1 MLWESVMRATIFFLG
16 ILVGLAGCNAG
27 TPYPNLSPIA
37 GARVSAN
44 PNPRGTEAFCQ
55 QYGRQTAGNS
65 YENRIDRDEDSIGAD
80 LLYRQQARDD
90 GAAAYRRC
98 LAGRVD

>member
-1 MLWESVMRATIFFLG
+1 MRATILLLG

-44 PNPRGTEAFCQ
+44 PNPRGTAAFCQ

-65 YENRIDRDEDSIGAD
+65 YENRIDRGEDSLGID
-80 LLYRQQARDD
+80 LIQRQRAREF

-98 LAGRVD
+98 LTGRLN

>member
-1 MLWESVMRATIFFLG
+1 MQAAIVCLG
-16 ILVGLAGCNAG
+16 LLTGLTGCTG
-27 TPYPNLSPIA
+27 STPYPNLSPIA

-44 PNPRGTEAFCQ
+44 PNARGTEAFCQ
-55 QYGRQTAGNS
+55 QYGRQTGANS
-65 YENRIDRDEDSIGAD
+65 YENRIDRGEDSIGAD

-98 LAGRVD
+98 LAGRIN

>member
-1 MLWESVMRATIFFLG
+1 MRAAIVCLG
-16 ILVGLAGCNAG
+16 LLTGVAGCTG
-27 TPYPNLSPIA
+27 STPYPNLSPIA

-44 PNPRGTEAFCQ
+44 PHPRGTEAFCQ

-65 YENRIDRDEDSIGAD
+65 YENRIDRDEDSISAD

-98 LAGRVD
+98 LAGRNN